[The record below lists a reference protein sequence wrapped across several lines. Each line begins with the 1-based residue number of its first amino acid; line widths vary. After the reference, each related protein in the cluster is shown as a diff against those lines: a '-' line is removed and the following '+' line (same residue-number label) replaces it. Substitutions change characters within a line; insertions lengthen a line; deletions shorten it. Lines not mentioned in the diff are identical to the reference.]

1 MKLEF
6 KTYKINENSRT
17 WEIITKSF
25 KENNKPEPVNRFVIV
40 GETGKN
46 KEYWLAHHDDL
57 LVLSNLKINETAYWI
72 KKEDL
77 TLIPFEYAEYDIPRK
92 NLTMKIIEEIQR
104 LNADE

>member
-6 KTYKINENSRT
+6 KTYKINED
-17 WEIITKSF
+17 SF
-25 KENNKPEPVNRFVIV
+25 YWKTICKNIKNPINRFVIV
-40 GETGKN
+40 GEEN
-46 KEYWLAHHDDL
+46 QDHYLVHHDEIFTI
-57 LVLSNLKINETAYWI
+57 SNMKITETAAPV

-77 TLIPFEYAEYDIPRK
+77 TLIPHEYADYDVPRK

>member
-6 KTYKINENSRT
+6 KIYKINED
-17 WEIITKSF
+17 SF
-25 KENNKPEPVNRFVIV
+25 LWKTICKNMKNPVNRFVIV
-40 GETGKN
+40 GEDK
-46 KEYWLAHHDDL
+46 KYKDHYLAHHDDL
-57 LVLSNLKINETAYWI
+57 MVVANMKITETATPV

-77 TLIPFEYAEYDIPRK
+77 TLIPHEYAEYDIPRK